1 MFFYNNPYNINY
13 QLPRA
18 ILAFGQL
25 IIILF
30 TTQDVYG
37 ESILGS
43 YDFFNLLVEN
53 KGFGIYFYVFTLLFV
68 ISGFLPQ
75 LSSILHF
82 YFSMCYM
89 YSSSVI
95 EGGDQIALILCVFF
109 LPICIFDKR
118 LNNWKRSDFYRS
130 FYIQYFVNSTFRVMQ
145 IQIAIVY
152 LFAAA
157 VKIKQNEWSSGSAIY
172 YWFYNESFGANEYV
186 KNILASLVN
195 SHIISP
201 FITWSVLVLEFI
213 LFLALFMSR
222 SITNYLFYVAVFFHV
237 MIGVV
242 FGLWMFSI
250 IMIACLCILLTPN
263 FMNYETK
270 SV

>member
-37 ESILGS
+37 ESVLGS

-82 YFSMCYM
+82 YFSRSEEHTSELQSRPHLVC
-89 YSSSVI
+89 
-95 EGGDQIALILCVFF
+95 
-109 LPICIFDKR
+109 R
-118 LNNWKRSDFYRS
+118 L
-130 FYIQYFVNSTFRVMQ
+130 
-145 IQIAIVY
+145 
-152 LFAAA
+152 L
-157 VKIKQNEWSSGSAIY
+157 
-172 YWFYNESFGANEYV
+172 
-186 KNILASLVN
+186 
-195 SHIISP
+195 
-201 FITWSVLVLEFI
+201 
-213 LFLALFMSR
+213 
-222 SITNYLFYVAVFFHV
+222 
-237 MIGVV
+237 
-242 FGLWMFSI
+242 
-250 IMIACLCILLTPN
+250 
-263 FMNYETK
+263 
-270 SV
+270 